1 MERYQ
6 IKLILK
12 LTFAKKKKKKKKK
25 QCMRIS
31 EHRNILSGKIR
42 YI

>member
-12 LTFAKKKKKKKKK
+12 LTFAKKKKKKKK

>member
-12 LTFAKKKKKKKKK
+12 LTFAKKKKKKK